1 MEKTLAIIGCGGMGL
16 ETLWA
21 VNEVGFNNVVLV
33 DDNEDIHGT
42 EIHGCPVIGSIED
55 CIKEKGIDNIE
66 FMCAVGSVD
75 LKREFVK
82 RIGPDGN
89 YFSAV
94 APGVHKS
101 EFVYIGKGTLICT
114 GSIITTQVVI
124 ENHVIVNIDSTI
136 GHDVVVEDYVNIS
149 PGVHISGYCTLKE
162 GCNIGLGANI
172 LPRIT
177 IGKNS
182 IVGAGAT
189 VTKDVPDNAVVVG
202 VPAKIMREL

>member
-1 MEKTLAIIGCGGMGL
+1 MKNTLAIIGCGGMGI

-21 VNEVGFNNVVLV
+21 VNENGFDNVVLV
-33 DDNEDIHGT
+33 DDSKDLHGT
-42 EIHGCPVIGSIED
+42 KIHGCPVVGSIED
-55 CIKEKGIDNIE
+55 CIEQNGIEKVE
-66 FMCAVGSVD
+66 FLCAVGDVD

-89 YFSAV
+89 FFSVV
-94 APGVHKS
+94 APVVHMS
-101 EFVYIGKGTLICT
+101 EFVYIGEGTLICT

-136 GHDVVVEDYVNIS
+136 GHDVVIENYVNIS
-149 PGVHISGYCTLKE
+149 PGVHISGFCVLKE
-162 GCNIGLGANI
+162 GCNIGLGANM
-172 LPRIT
+172 LPRVT

-189 VTKDVPDNAVVVG
+189 VTKDVPDNVVVVG
-202 VPAKIMREL
+202 VPAKVLREV